1 MSNASAT
8 IASTEKRVLVGLGVT
23 GQSVARWWQRQGIG
37 FTAIDTRAELADD
50 PAVFAHVN
58 PQTTA
63 FGDIDSAMLD
73 GCTDMIVSPG
83 VALDHPLVTQARD
96 QGSRIRGDIDLFME
110 AAKAPVIG
118 ITGSNGKS
126 TVTAMLGEMLEACGL
141 NVAVGGNLG
150 LPALDLLADDLDFYV
165 LELSSFQLERA
176 QTLGLRLAT
185 VLNIS
190 ADHLD
195 RYANLND
202 YHRAKHMIFRQVRQV
217 VANRDDPLTIPLVPD
232 TVTTVWWRL
241 GEPDLGEF
249 GLREVDGETWI
260 CRGFTPL
267 MSSNTLQLSGRH
279 NIGNVLAALALGSA
293 LGLPA
298 EGLLEGARRYQGL
311 PHRCQV
317 VGQVGGVRFIND
329 SKGTNIGATIAALEG
344 FASEG
349 AIWLILGGQGKGQD
363 FSLLKDPVAKHCAG
377 VILLGEAAAEI
388 AQHLGQVVATESVG
402 TLEEAVSRAAAKAC
416 VGDTVLLSPACASL
430 DMFSGYAERGQQFHN
445 AVTRLEVAA

>member
-1 MSNASAT
+1 
-8 IASTEKRVLVGLGVT
+8 
-23 GQSVARWWQRQGIG
+23 
-37 FTAIDTRAELADD
+37 
-50 PAVFAHVN
+50 
-58 PQTTA
+58 
-63 FGDIDSAMLD
+63 
-73 GCTDMIVSPG
+73 
-83 VALDHPLVTQARD
+83 
-96 QGSRIRGDIDLFME
+96 
-110 AAKAPVIG
+110 
-118 ITGSNGKS
+118 
-126 TVTAMLGEMLEACGL
+126 
-141 NVAVGGNLG
+141 
-150 LPALDLLADDLDFYV
+150 
-165 LELSSFQLERA
+165 
-176 QTLGLRLAT
+176 

-202 YHRAKHMIFRQVRQV
+202 YHRAKHVIFRQVRQV

-232 TVTTVWWRL
+232 TVTIVWWRL

-249 GLREVDGETWI
+249 GLRDVDGVTWI

-267 MSSNTLQLSGRH
+267 LSSDALQLSGRH
-279 NIGNVLAALALGSA
+279 NLGNVLAALALGSA

-298 EGLLEGARRYQGL
+298 EDLLEGARRYQGL

-317 VGQVGGVRFIND
+317 VGRPGGVRFIND

-363 FSLLKDPVAKHCAG
+363 FSLLKDPVAKYCAG
-377 VILLGEAAAEI
+377 VILLGEAATEI
-388 AQHLGQVVATESVG
+388 AQHLGHVVATESVG
-402 TLEEAVSRAAAKAC
+402 TLEEAVSRAAAQAR

-430 DMFSGYAERGQQFHN
+430 DMFSGFAERGQRFHD